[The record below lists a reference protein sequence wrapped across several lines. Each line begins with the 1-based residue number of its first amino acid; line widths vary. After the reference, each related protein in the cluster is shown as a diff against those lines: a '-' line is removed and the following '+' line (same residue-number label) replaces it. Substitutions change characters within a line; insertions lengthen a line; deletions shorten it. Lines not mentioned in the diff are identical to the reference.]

1 MDPKA
6 SQTLLS
12 GSERPRG
19 LRFSAAWHAGVLML
33 GAGVIIVTVAAGP
46 AITPDGVKNILASGP
61 AHDKVVQAVL
71 SAPGPVTDEYTPP
84 PDPPAV
90 GETTIDLT
98 GLLASQSETSVTLQ
112 QPTKAQQCAA
122 GTIAPQIFKA
132 KGKLTSGGYLVL
144 EGACFGN
151 NGTVELGGFPKGD
164 PHVTNEAWTPTAI
177 TVQLPTISGVP
188 DLTMHIQVKRTLT
201 SKVFDA
207 KYTAAIGDPVELP
220 PSFIKSNECAANGI
234 CIPADPALAIHVDST
249 STNGADVW
257 TVTIPAHFHLH
268 AIKLHHTSSGHAST
282 STINASSSAKT
293 IEISWAEKSVTVNVP
308 ETITSTTNN
317 GSSSSSIWED
327 LATGG
332 AAALANS
339 GTTTTTTTTLVP
351 TTVWVESYR
360 FDVQVRGPA
369 GMSPI

>member
-1 MDPKA
+1 MNAKTP
-6 SQTLLS
+6 L
-12 GSERPRG
+12 RP
-19 LRFSAAWHAGVLML
+19 SAAWRAAVLML
-33 GAGVIIVTVAAGP
+33 GTGVIIVTVAAGP
-46 AITPDGVKNILASGP
+46 AITPDGVKTMLGSGP
-61 AHDKVVQAVL
+61 AHDKIVQTAL
-71 SAPGPVTDEYTPP
+71 SAPGPITDEYTPP

-98 GLLASQSETSVTLQ
+98 GLLASQSETLVTLQ

-164 PHVTNEAWTPTAI
+164 PQVTNEAWTPTAI
-177 TVQLPTISGVP
+177 TVQLPTITGVP

-207 KYTAAIGDPVELP
+207 KFTAAMGDPVDLP
-220 PSFIKSNECAANGI
+220 PFLIKSNECAANGI
-234 CIPADPALAIHVDST
+234 CVPGDPAIAVHVDST
-249 STNGADVW
+249 NTNGADVW
-257 TVTIPAHFHLH
+257 TLTIPAHFHLH
-268 AIKLHHTSSGHAST
+268 AIKLHHISSGHTST
-282 STINASSSAKT
+282 STINASNSAKT

-308 ETITSTTNN
+308 ETVTTTTNN
-317 GSSSSSIWED
+317 ASSSTSFWED
-327 LATGG
+327 VVTGG

-339 GTTTTTTTTLVP
+339 GSTTTTTTTLVP
-351 TTVWVESYR
+351 TTVWTEAYR
-360 FDVQVRGPA
+360 FEVQVRGPA
-369 GMSPI
+369 GMSPV